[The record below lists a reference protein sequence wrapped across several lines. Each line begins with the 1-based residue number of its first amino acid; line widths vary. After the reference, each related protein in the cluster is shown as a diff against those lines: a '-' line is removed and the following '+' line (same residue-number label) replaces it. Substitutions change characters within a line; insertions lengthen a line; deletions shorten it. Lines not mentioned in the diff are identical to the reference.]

1 VAIKVFA
8 VILLLLVMEITFLST
23 KKPITLEIKQPKLN
37 FSDITFENLDAFVFT
52 PEGLKGEL
60 EASKALVYQEHDELY
75 DVRSVL
81 WFDDHN
87 DTLQA
92 DKALYRQNILH
103 LMNNISY
110 RSNNTFLLK
119 SDDLVYNI
127 DTEIAVSKTPFS
139 LEGNRSKATGNYL
152 VYDTVKR
159 EVKATNVVFTIEDE
173 EDN

>member
-1 VAIKVFA
+1 
-8 VILLLLVMEITFLST
+8 MEITFLST
-23 KKPITLEIKQPKLN
+23 KEPVTLEIKQPKLN
-37 FSDITFENLDAFVFT
+37 FSDITFENLDTFLFT
-52 PEGLKGEL
+52 PEGLKGKL
-60 EASKALVYQEHDELY
+60 QASTALIYKEHNELY
-75 DVRSVL
+75 GVRTIL
-81 WFDDHN
+81 WFNDHN
-87 DTLQA
+87 DTLRA

-103 LMNNISY
+103 LINNISY

-139 LEGNRSKATGNYL
+139 LEGNRSKVTGSYL

-159 EVKATNVVFTIEDE
+159 EVKANNVVFTIEE

>member
-1 VAIKVFA
+1 MAVKVFA
-8 VILLLLVMEITFLST
+8 IILLLLIMEITFLST
-23 KKPITLEIKQPKLN
+23 KEPVTLEIKQPKLN
-37 FSDITFENLDAFVFT
+37 FSDVTFENLNAFLFT

-60 EASKALVYQEHDELY
+60 EASKAQIYKEHDELY
-75 DVRSVL
+75 NVHSIF

-87 DTLQA
+87 DTLRA
-92 DKALYRQNILH
+92 DKARYRQKILH

-139 LEGNRSKATGNYL
+139 LEGNHSKATGSYL

-159 EVKATNVVFTIEDE
+159 EVKANNVVFTIEE